1 MAEQKMKYK
10 AFDGIAIE
18 LSVDGEIIT
27 THYVATLSQAHDYA
41 NRTKKSLKSIFATQ
55 RAEIKFATCDEWGNI
70 IDRL

>member
-1 MAEQKMKYK
+1 MKYK

-18 LSVDGEIIT
+18 LSVDGETIR
-27 THYVATLSQAHDYA
+27 THYVATFSEAYNYA
-41 NRTKKSLKSIFATQ
+41 NRIKKDLKSIFATQ

>member
-1 MAEQKMKYK
+1 MKYK

-18 LSVDGEIIT
+18 LSVDGEIIR
-27 THYVATLSQAHDYA
+27 THCVATFSEAYNYA
-41 NRTKKSLKSIFATQ
+41 NRIKKDLKSIFATQ

>member
-1 MAEQKMKYK
+1 MKYK

-18 LSVDGEIIT
+18 LSVDGEIIR
-27 THYVATLSQAHDYA
+27 THYVATFSEAYNYA
-41 NRTKKSLKSIFATQ
+41 NRIKKDLKSIFSTQ